1 MILDR
6 LLCALRG
13 HDDTRVHEPGRVYL
27 RCQSCRRETPGWG
40 ASVAGWTDGIVA
52 PRQLHSG
59 PLNFKELCSARK
71 RGVKPAVLPTWASA
85 KARRERTG

>member
-13 HDDTRVHEPGRVYL
+13 HDDVRVHEPGRVYL
-27 RCQSCRRETPGWG
+27 RCQSCHRETPGWG
-40 ASVAGWTDGIVA
+40 AAVWGEVAA
-52 PRQLHSG
+52 PRQLHTG

-71 RGVKPAVLPTWASA
+71 HGIKPAVLPTWATGRS
-85 KARRERTG
+85 RERRRA